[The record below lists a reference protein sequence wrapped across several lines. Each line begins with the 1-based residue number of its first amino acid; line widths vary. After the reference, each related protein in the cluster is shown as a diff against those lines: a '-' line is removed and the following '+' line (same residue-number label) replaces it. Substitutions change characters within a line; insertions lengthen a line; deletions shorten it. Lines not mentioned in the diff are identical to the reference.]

1 MKQRI
6 SKKIVKKPVPKVSKA
21 YMRMVEKLMD
31 EHDDVLREL
40 AKR

>member
-1 MKQRI
+1 MKQPI
-6 SKKIVKKPVPKVSKA
+6 PKKIVKKKEPKVSKA
-21 YMRMVEKLMD
+21 YMCMLEKLID